1 MNVEVYLTPLPF
13 GKAQMENKSVVVI
26 DVLRSS
32 TSICAAL
39 AAGAKGII
47 PTDGPGG
54 AGEMR
59 MKIGTESTVLAGE
72 RQGVKI
78 ENFHLGNSPAEFT
91 ADSVGGKF
99 VIMTTTNGT
108 GVFERTHSAA
118 PVLACGLVNISKA
131 AEKLAG
137 IDQDLIIVCSGRE
150 GGFSIEDT
158 LCAGMLI
165 NRLNTKYGIDTE
177 LNDAASLA
185 LLLYQNNESNLLSAI
200 AGGEHGRFLESIGFG
215 DDVTTAVSVDSL
227 PVLPVLRDGRLVP
240 DADETA

>member
-13 GKAQMENKSVVVI
+13 VKAQMDNKSVVVI

-39 AAGAKGII
+39 AAGAKGVI
-47 PTDGPGG
+47 PTDGPGE

-59 MKIGTESTVLAGE
+59 MKIGAESTVLAGE
-72 RQGVKI
+72 RKGVKI
-78 ENFHLGNSPAEFT
+78 DNFHLGNSPAEFT
-91 ADSVGGKF
+91 EQSVGGKF

-108 GVFERTHSAA
+108 GIFERTHGTS
-118 PVLACGLVNISKA
+118 PVLACGLVNISQVA
-131 AEKLAG
+131 AKLATV
-137 IDQDLIIVCSGRE
+137 DQDLIIVCSGRE

-165 NRLNTKYGIDTE
+165 SLLRSRHDIDVR

-185 LLLYQNNESNLLSAI
+185 RLLYQSNENNLTSAI
-200 AGGEHGRFLESIGFG
+200 ATGEHGRFLDSIGFG
-215 DDVTTAVSVDSL
+215 EDVITAGKVDSI
-227 PVLPVLRDGRLVP
+227 PVLPVLKDGRLVRE
-240 DADETA
+240 ADVVA